1 MKTNNLILTG
11 LFFLYSFYVFS
22 QRNPNQEILIFFST
36 GVSQEVV
43 AKQGKTIKTAK
54 INDVK
59 LKSALKKMG
68 IEESMLEVAMPNFN
82 RKDTYKMLSDGSK
95 VYQADMSKLYRIHVS
110 NRQKR
115 DEIIKQLN
123 SLPEVLYA
131 EANGS
136 VSPDVIPSDT
146 YFQQQWGLKNDLH
159 PGKDI
164 HAEGAWDIYTGNPNN
179 IIAIIDGGTNKYH
192 SDLNDKIAGGD
203 NGYGWSGHGIH
214 VSGIAAAESNNNQGV
229 SGVDWYARIHA
240 QRIDNVSDDAATYQ
254 AIVDAVNYSS
264 NVHVLNNSWGL
275 TDNGNPG
282 RYSTTVKLAYVYA
295 YNANRTMVSAMGNH
309 NDTHPGVPNY
319 PAGYGIGIAVG
330 ATDNNDNIAYF
341 SVHGDYIDV
350 SAPGV
355 AIYSTLN
362 NSYGNMSGT
371 SMATPFVTGIASLL
385 KGYKPNLSNDDVE
398 NIIRLSADEVT
409 GMNGNS
415 YTTTYG
421 YGRVNAE
428 QALKYLQSPYNL
440 YQWTTKGN
448 VTNVSSQYTQTF
460 INIPGLSDGKYIVKK
475 YEISKNV
482 VYPEHVFNFVNAW
495 GRGSLTNG
503 FNQSNPN
510 LGQYFCEVIPGS
522 ANGDGLT
529 IHTYVYEIWNL
540 SGQHIGF
547 YPSKPEDVIMK
558 YSVLGNV
565 YPEIELNSNACNN
578 SQISFN
584 IQNPPPNTNIYWSY
598 SNNLNYVA
606 GQNTS
611 TLTLSTTNNNGI
623 GWVKAVVEG
632 ITIEKE
638 FWIGKSSLKKEKIG
652 SCYEPIY
659 KISATYPDRALEF
672 KINHNGNIEYH
683 NGVSY
688 YEITSDNYNLQD
700 GESTT
705 VYVNIRNNCGW
716 SSTYPVVITK
726 PTLCDCGYDN
736 PGCGGSDGPPTEL
749 NVDLTNIFIYPN
761 PSSDIVKI
769 NIGDSETKLIQVVN
783 NAGKI
788 INEINVDKYIIEF
801 DISNFANG
809 LYFVKFF
816 TKDGVKVHKLII
828 AH

>member
-1 MKTNNLILTG
+1 MKTKNLLLTG
-11 LFFLYSFYVFS
+11 LFFLYSFCVFA
-22 QRNPNQEILIFFST
+22 QREPNQEILVFFGT
-36 GVSQEVV
+36 GVSQKIV

-54 INDVK
+54 INDAK
-59 LKSALKKMG
+59 LKSALNKIG
-68 IEESMLEVAMPNFN
+68 IDESMLEVAMPNFN

-95 VYQADMSKLYRIHVS
+95 LYQADMSKLYRIHVP

-131 EANGS
+131 EANGT

-164 HAEGAWDIYTGNPNN
+164 HAEGAWDIYKGNPNN
-179 IIAIIDGGTNKYH
+179 IIAVIDGGTNKYH

-275 TDNGNPG
+275 TDNGIPG

-385 KGYKPNLSNDDVE
+385 KGYKPNLSNDDIE
-398 NIIRLSADEVT
+398 NIIRLSADEVI
-409 GMNGNS
+409 GMNGNN

-448 VTNVSSQYTQTF
+448 VTNVSSQYTQAF
-460 INIPGLSDGKYIVKK
+460 INVPGLSVGIYIVKK
-475 YEISKNV
+475 
-482 VYPEHVFNFVNAW
+482 H
-495 GRGSLTNG
+495 
-503 FNQSNPN
+503 
-510 LGQYFCEVIPGS
+510 
-522 ANGDGLT
+522 
-529 IHTYVYEIWNL
+529 
-540 SGQHIGF
+540 
-547 YPSKPEDVIMK
+547 
-558 YSVLGNV
+558 
-565 YPEIELNSNACNN
+565 
-578 SQISFN
+578 
-584 IQNPPPNTNIYWSY
+584 
-598 SNNLNYVA
+598 
-606 GQNTS
+606 
-611 TLTLSTTNNNGI
+611 
-623 GWVKAVVEG
+623 
-632 ITIEKE
+632 
-638 FWIGKSSLKKEKIG
+638 
-652 SCYEPIY
+652 
-659 KISATYPDRALEF
+659 
-672 KINHNGNIEYH
+672 
-683 NGVSY
+683 
-688 YEITSDNYNLQD
+688 
-700 GESTT
+700 
-705 VYVNIRNNCGW
+705 
-716 SSTYPVVITK
+716 
-726 PTLCDCGYDN
+726 
-736 PGCGGSDGPPTEL
+736 
-749 NVDLTNIFIYPN
+749 
-761 PSSDIVKI
+761 
-769 NIGDSETKLIQVVN
+769 
-783 NAGKI
+783 
-788 INEINVDKYIIEF
+788 EINPLCI
-801 DISNFANG
+801 
-809 LYFVKFF
+809 
-816 TKDGVKVHKLII
+816 
-828 AH
+828 